1 MAVTPA
7 MVKELREKTGVGIM
21 ECKAVLSEAK
31 GDIEKAIELLRKKGL
46 SMAAKKAGRTTT
58 EGLVG
63 SYIHTGGK
71 IGVLVEIGCETDF
84 VARTPDFQEL
94 VKEIAMQVAAANPQ
108 YVKREDIPE
117 ERIEMERDI
126 YRAQAKET
134 GKPDHVVE
142 KIVDGKMEKYY
153 SEVSLLEQPYIKDPS
168 IKVQDLLSQK
178 IAKLGENIVVKRFVR
193 FQIGLD

>member
-153 SEVSLLEQPYIKDPS
+153 SEVCLLEQPYIKDPS

-193 FQIGLD
+193 FQVGLD

>member
-1 MAVTPA
+1 MVVTPA
-7 MVKELREKTGVGIM
+7 MVRELRDKTGAGIM
-21 ECKAVLSEAK
+21 ACKAVLSEAK
-31 GDIEKAIELLRKKGL
+31 GDMEKAIELLRKKGL
-46 SMAAKKAGRTTT
+46 SIAAKKAGRTTT
-58 EGLVG
+58 EGIVG
-63 SYIHTGGK
+63 SYIHAGGK

-84 VARTPDFQEL
+84 VARMPDFQEL

-108 YVKREDIPE
+108 YVKKDGIPE

-126 YRAQAKET
+126 YRAQTKET

-142 KIVDGKMEKYY
+142 KIVDGKIEKYY
-153 SEVSLLEQPYIKDPS
+153 SEVCLLEQPYIKDPS

-193 FQIGLD
+193 FQVGLD

>member
-153 SEVSLLEQPYIKDPS
+153 SEVCLLEQPYIKDPS

>member
-1 MAVTPA
+1 
-7 MVKELREKTGVGIM
+7 M

-46 SMAAKKAGRTTT
+46 SIAAKKAGRTTT

-63 SYIHTGGK
+63 SYIHAGGK

-108 YVKREDIPE
+108 YVKKEGIPE

-126 YRAQAKET
+126 YRAQTKET

-142 KIVDGKMEKYY
+142 KIVDGKIEKYY
-153 SEVSLLEQPYIKDPS
+153 SEVCLLEQPYIKDPS

-193 FQIGLD
+193 FQVGLD